1 LEEGVC
7 AEAGP
12 VSASERGQKITI
24 SVPVVPTV
32 QNVQAVNQK
41 YEVTVT
47 ENQTT
52 SRALDGV
59 KILAFEQVLS
69 GPFATCLLADM
80 GAEVIKVERPGVG
93 DVIRSWDSV
102 VKGLSSGYV
111 WLNRNKRSLTVDVKK
126 EIGREILQ
134 ELAKKSDIFFENYAP
149 GVAERLG
156 LGYDKLSEIN
166 PRLIYCS
173 LSGYGQ
179 DGPYR
184 DVKAYDL
191 LIQGEGGIIATTG
204 YPDKPARAGIAIADI
219 ASGMYAA
226 IGILLALYQREKTG
240 QGQLIDVSML
250 DSIVSW
256 LGYFPHHYWHAG
268 EEPARVG
275 MRHHYVTPYGPYLA
289 GDGEYVNLAV
299 ASASDWEIFCKKVI
313 EKPELLKDPR
323 FATVEGRR
331 KNRGLLEEM
340 IENIF
345 LEKDHKHWLEQLKK
359 AELPHGIVRGIAQV
373 LAHPQVAARKLI
385 REAESPVGKVP
396 VIANAL
402 KLSRSEARYD
412 RIPALG
418 EDNEAILRE
427 LGYDAT
433 AIETLRL
440 ERVI

>member
-1 LEEGVC
+1 V
-7 AEAGP
+7 
-12 VSASERGQKITI
+12 ASKSE
-24 SVPVVPTV
+24 P
-32 QNVQAVNQK
+32 
-41 YEVTVT
+41 
-47 ENQTT
+47 

-80 GAEVIKVERPGVG
+80 GAEVIKIERPGVG

-126 EIGREILQ
+126 DQGREILLR
-134 ELAKKSDIFFENYAP
+134 LAKKADIFFENYAP
-149 GVAERLG
+149 GVTARLG
-156 LGYDKLSEIN
+156 LGYERLSELN
-166 PRLIYCS
+166 SRLIYCS

-240 QGQLIDVSML
+240 EGQLIDVSML
-250 DSIVSW
+250 DAIVSW

-299 ASASDWEIFCKKVI
+299 ASASDWEVFCRKVI
-313 EKPELLKDPR
+313 EKPELLSDPR
-323 FATVEGRR
+323 FATVEARR
-331 KNRGLLEEM
+331 KNRGLLEET
-340 IENIF
+340 IETIF
-345 LEKDHKHWLEQLKK
+345 LEKDHRHWLEQLKK

-373 LAHPQVAARKLI
+373 LAHPQVVARKLI

-396 VIANAL
+396 VIANPL
-402 KLSRSEARYD
+402 KMSRSQARYD
-412 RIPALG
+412 PIPSLG
-418 EDNEAILRE
+418 GDSDAILRDA
-427 LGYDAT
+427 GYASSE
-433 AIETLRL
+433 IEALR
-440 ERVI
+440 RDKVI

>member
-1 LEEGVC
+1 M
-7 AEAGP
+7 
-12 VSASERGQKITI
+12 ASNSQ
-24 SVPVVPTV
+24 P
-32 QNVQAVNQK
+32 
-41 YEVTVT
+41 
-47 ENQTT
+47 

-111 WLNRNKRSLTVDVKK
+111 WLNRNKRSLTVDVKQTK
-126 EIGREILQ
+126 GREILQ
-134 ELAKKSDIFFENYAP
+134 ELAKRSDIFFENYAP
-149 GVAERLG
+149 GVAGRLG
-156 LGYDKLSEIN
+156 IGYETLSGIN

-240 QGQLIDVSML
+240 AGQLIDVSML

-256 LGYFPHHYWHAG
+256 LGYFPHHFWHAG

-289 GDGEYVNLAV
+289 GDGQYVNLAV
-299 ASASDWEIFCKKVI
+299 ASAADWEVFCRKVI
-313 EKPELLKDPR
+313 EKPELLEDPR

-331 KNRGLLEEM
+331 RNRGELEEM
-340 IENIF
+340 IEKLF
-345 LEKDHKHWLEQLKK
+345 LEKDHKHWLERLKN
-359 AELPHGIVRGIAQV
+359 AELPYGIVRGIAQV

-385 REAESPVGKVP
+385 REAASPVGEVP

-402 KLSRSEARYD
+402 KMSASEARYD
-412 RIPALG
+412 RIPGLG
-418 EDNEAILRE
+418 EDSEAILRE
-427 LGYDAT
+427 LGYDAEDT
-433 AIETLRL
+433 AKLRA
-440 ERVI
+440 EKVI

>member
-1 LEEGVC
+1 V
-7 AEAGP
+7 
-12 VSASERGQKITI
+12 ASNSK
-24 SVPVVPTV
+24 PL
-32 QNVQAVNQK
+32 
-41 YEVTVT
+41 
-47 ENQTT
+47 
-52 SRALDGV
+52 RALDGV

-93 DVIRSWDSV
+93 DVIRSWDTV

-126 EIGREILQ
+126 EKGRELLQ
-134 ELAKKSDIFFENYAP
+134 QLATKSDIFFENYAP
-149 GVAERLG
+149 GVAARLG
-156 LGYDKLSEIN
+156 LGYEKLSELN

-299 ASASDWEIFCKKVI
+299 ASASDWEIFCRKVI
-313 EKPELLKDPR
+313 NKPEFLEDSR
-323 FATVEGRR
+323 FGTVEGRR
-331 KNRGLLEEM
+331 KNRGLLEQT
-340 IENIF
+340 IEDIF
-345 LEKDHKHWLEQLKK
+345 IEKDHKHWLELLKK
-359 AELPHGIVRGIAQV
+359 AELPHGIVRGVAQV
-373 LAHPQVAARKLI
+373 LAHPQVAARRLI

-396 VIANAL
+396 VIGNAL
-402 KLSRSEARYD
+402 KMSASAARYD

-418 EDNEAILRE
+418 EDSEAILRE
-427 LGYDAT
+427 LGHGAD
-433 AIETLRL
+433 
-440 ERVI
+440 VIQSLKQEKVI

>member
-1 LEEGVC
+1 M
-7 AEAGP
+7 
-12 VSASERGQKITI
+12 ST
-24 SVPVVPTV
+24 
-32 QNVQAVNQK
+32 
-41 YEVTVT
+41 
-47 ENQTT
+47 
-52 SRALDGV
+52 RALDGI

-93 DVIRSWDSV
+93 DVIRGWDSV
-102 VKGLSSGYV
+102 VRGLSSGYV
-111 WLNRNKRSLTVDVKK
+111 WLNRNKRSLTVDVKHEK
-126 EIGREILQ
+126 GRALLQ
-134 ELAKKSDIFFENYAP
+134 DLAKRADVFFENYAP
-149 GVAERLG
+149 GVAGRLG
-156 LGYDKLSEIN
+156 LEYEKLSELN

-204 YPDKPARAGIAIADI
+204 YPDKPARAGLAIADI
-219 ASGMYAA
+219 AAGMYAA

-240 QGQLIDVSML
+240 RGQFIDISML

-299 ASASDWEIFCKKVI
+299 ASASDWEIFCHKVV
-313 EKPELLKDPR
+313 ERPELFEDPR

-331 KNRGLLEEM
+331 KNRAVLEET

-345 LEKDHKHWLEQLKK
+345 LERDHQYWLAQLKK
-359 AELPHGIVRGIAQV
+359 AELPYGEVRGIAQV

-396 VIANAL
+396 VIANAV
-402 KLSRSEARYD
+402 KMSESPARYD
-412 RIPALG
+412 RIPGLG
-418 EDNEAILRE
+418 QDSEAILRE
-427 LGYDAT
+427 LGYDSE
-433 AIETLRL
+433 AIAQLRA
-440 ERVI
+440 EKVV

>member
-1 LEEGVC
+1 V
-7 AEAGP
+7 
-12 VSASERGQKITI
+12 ASKSE
-24 SVPVVPTV
+24 P
-32 QNVQAVNQK
+32 
-41 YEVTVT
+41 
-47 ENQTT
+47 

-126 EIGREILQ
+126 DQGREILLR
-134 ELAKKSDIFFENYAP
+134 LAKKADIFFENYAP
-149 GVAERLG
+149 GVSARLG
-156 LGYDKLSEIN
+156 LGYERLSELN

-219 ASGMYAA
+219 ASGMYAT

-240 QGQLIDVSML
+240 EGQLIDVSML
-250 DSIVSW
+250 DAIVSW

-299 ASASDWEIFCKKVI
+299 ASASDWEVFCRKVI
-313 EKPELLKDPR
+313 EKPELLSDPR
-323 FATVEGRR
+323 FATVEARR
-331 KNRGLLEEM
+331 KNRGLLEET
-340 IENIF
+340 IETIF
-345 LEKDHKHWLEQLKK
+345 LEKDHRHWLEQLKK

-373 LAHPQVAARKLI
+373 LAHPQVVARQLI

-396 VIANAL
+396 VIANPL
-402 KLSRSEARYD
+402 KMSRSQARYD
-412 RIPALG
+412 PIPSLG
-418 EDNEAILRE
+418 GDSDAILRDA
-427 LGYDAT
+427 GYASSE
-433 AIETLRL
+433 IEALR
-440 ERVI
+440 RDKVI

>member
-1 LEEGVC
+1 M
-7 AEAGP
+7 
-12 VSASERGQKITI
+12 SAKQK
-24 SVPVVPTV
+24 
-32 QNVQAVNQK
+32 Q
-41 YEVTVT
+41 
-47 ENQTT
+47 

-59 KILAFEQVLS
+59 KILAFEQVLA

-126 EIGREILQ
+126 NQGREIL
-134 ELAKKSDIFFENYAP
+134 ERLAKKTDIFFENYAP
-149 GVAERLG
+149 GVAARLG
-156 LGYDKLSEIN
+156 LGYEKLSGLN

-204 YPDKPARAGIAIADI
+204 YPDRPARAGIAIADI

-240 QGQLIDVSML
+240 EGQLIDVSMF

-289 GDGEYVNLAV
+289 ADGEYVNLAV
-299 ASASDWEIFCKKVI
+299 ASASDWEIFCRKVI
-313 EKPELLKDPR
+313 EKPELLSDQR
-323 FATVEGRR
+323 FSTVEGRR
-331 KNRGLLEEM
+331 KNRGLLEET

-345 LEKDHKHWLEQLKK
+345 LERDHRHWLDRLND

-373 LAHPQVAARKLI
+373 LAHPQVIARKLI

-402 KLSRSEARYD
+402 KMSRSEARYD
-412 RIPALG
+412 RIPTLG
-418 EDNEAILRE
+418 GDSEAILCE
-427 LGYDAT
+427 AGYASSD
-433 AIETLRL
+433 IEAFR
-440 ERVI
+440 RDKVI

>member
-1 LEEGVC
+1 MWQSNSKAMSG
-7 AEAGP
+7 
-12 VSASERGQKITI
+12 
-24 SVPVVPTV
+24 
-32 QNVQAVNQK
+32 
-41 YEVTVT
+41 
-47 ENQTT
+47 
-52 SRALDGV
+52 ALDGV

-111 WLNRNKRSLTVDVKK
+111 WLNRNKRSLTVDVKQTK
-126 EIGREILQ
+126 GREIIQ
-134 ELAKKSDIFFENYAP
+134 ELAKRSDIFFENYAP
-149 GVAERLG
+149 GVAGRLG
-156 LGYDKLSEIN
+156 IGYETLSGIN

-240 QGQLIDVSML
+240 AGQLIDVSML

-256 LGYFPHHYWHAG
+256 LGYFPHHFWHAG

-289 GDGEYVNLAV
+289 GDGQYVNLAV
-299 ASASDWEIFCKKVI
+299 ASAADWEVFCRKVI
-313 EKPELLKDPR
+313 EKPELLEDPR

-331 KNRGLLEEM
+331 RNRGELEEM
-340 IENIF
+340 IEKLF
-345 LEKDHKHWLEQLKK
+345 LEKDHKHWLERLKN
-359 AELPHGIVRGIAQV
+359 AELPYGIVRGIAQV

-385 REAESPVGKVP
+385 REAASPVGEVP

-402 KLSRSEARYD
+402 KMSASEARYD
-412 RIPALG
+412 RIPGLG
-418 EDNEAILRE
+418 EDSEAILRE
-427 LGYDAT
+427 LGYDAEDT
-433 AIETLRL
+433 AKLRA
-440 ERVI
+440 EKVI

>member
-1 LEEGVC
+1 
-7 AEAGP
+7 
-12 VSASERGQKITI
+12 
-24 SVPVVPTV
+24 
-32 QNVQAVNQK
+32 
-41 YEVTVT
+41 
-47 ENQTT
+47 
-52 SRALDGV
+52 
-59 KILAFEQVLS
+59 
-69 GPFATCLLADM
+69 
-80 GAEVIKVERPGVG
+80 
-93 DVIRSWDSV
+93 V

-111 WLNRNKRSLTVDVKK
+111 WLNRNKRSITVDVKK
-126 EIGREILQ
+126 DKGREILQ
-134 ELAKKSDIFFENYAP
+134 ALARKADIFFENYAP
-149 GVAERLG
+149 GVAGRLG
-156 LGYDKLSEIN
+156 LGYEKLSEIN

-226 IGILLALYQREKTG
+226 IAILLALYQREKTG

-256 LGYFPHHYWHAG
+256 LGYFTHHYWHAG

-299 ASASDWEIFCKKVI
+299 ASASDWEVFCRQVI
-313 EKPELLKDPR
+313 ERPELLADPR

-331 KNRGLLEEM
+331 KNRAELEET

-345 LEKDHKHWLEQLKK
+345 LERDHQYWLEQLKK

-402 KLSRSEARYD
+402 KMSDSPARYE

-418 EDNEAILRE
+418 EDSEAILGE
-427 LGYDAT
+427 LGYNA
-433 AIETLRL
+433 AEIAKLRA
-440 ERVI
+440 EKIT

>member
-1 LEEGVC
+1 V
-7 AEAGP
+7 
-12 VSASERGQKITI
+12 ASKSE
-24 SVPVVPTV
+24 P
-32 QNVQAVNQK
+32 
-41 YEVTVT
+41 
-47 ENQTT
+47 

-126 EIGREILQ
+126 DQGREILLR
-134 ELAKKSDIFFENYAP
+134 LAKKADIFFENYAP
-149 GVAERLG
+149 GVTARLG
-156 LGYDKLSEIN
+156 LGYERLSELN
-166 PRLIYCS
+166 SRLIYCS

-240 QGQLIDVSML
+240 EGQLIDVSML
-250 DSIVSW
+250 DAIVSW

-268 EEPARVG
+268 EEPVRVG

-299 ASASDWEIFCKKVI
+299 ASASDWEVFCRKVI
-313 EKPELLKDPR
+313 EKPELLSDPR
-323 FATVEGRR
+323 FATVEARR
-331 KNRGLLEEM
+331 KNRGLLEET
-340 IENIF
+340 IETIF
-345 LEKDHKHWLEQLKK
+345 LEKDHRHWLEQLKK

-373 LAHPQVAARKLI
+373 LAHPQVVARKLI

-396 VIANAL
+396 VIANPL
-402 KLSRSEARYD
+402 KMSRSQARYD
-412 RIPALG
+412 PIPSLG
-418 EDNEAILRE
+418 GDSDAILRDA
-427 LGYDAT
+427 GYASSE
-433 AIETLRL
+433 IEALR
-440 ERVI
+440 RDKVI

>member
-1 LEEGVC
+1 V
-7 AEAGP
+7 AEIRKPSG
-12 VSASERGQKITI
+12 
-24 SVPVVPTV
+24 
-32 QNVQAVNQK
+32 
-41 YEVTVT
+41 
-47 ENQTT
+47 
-52 SRALDGV
+52 ALDGV

-111 WLNRNKRSLTVDVKK
+111 WLNRNKRSLTVDVKQTK
-126 EIGREILQ
+126 GREIIQ
-134 ELAKKSDIFFENYAP
+134 ELAKRSDIFFENYAP
-149 GVAERLG
+149 GVASRLG
-156 LGYDKLSEIN
+156 IGYETLSGIN

-240 QGQLIDVSML
+240 AGQLIDVSML

-256 LGYFPHHYWHAG
+256 LGYFPHHFWHAG

-289 GDGEYVNLAV
+289 GDGQYVNLAV
-299 ASASDWEIFCKKVI
+299 ASGADWEVFCRKVI
-313 EKPELLKDPR
+313 EKPELLEDSR

-331 KNRGLLEEM
+331 RNRGELEEM
-340 IENIF
+340 IEKLF
-345 LEKDHKHWLEQLKK
+345 LEKDHKHWLERLKN
-359 AELPHGIVRGIAQV
+359 AELPYGIVRGIAQV

-385 REAESPVGKVP
+385 RAAASPVGEVP

-402 KLSRSEARYD
+402 KMSASEARYD
-412 RIPALG
+412 RIPGLG
-418 EDNEAILRE
+418 EDSEAILRE
-427 LGYDAT
+427 LGYDAEDT
-433 AIETLRL
+433 AKLRA
-440 ERVI
+440 EKVI

>member
-1 LEEGVC
+1 MTNN
-7 AEAGP
+7 AK
-12 VSASERGQKITI
+12 S
-24 SVPVVPTV
+24 
-32 QNVQAVNQK
+32 
-41 YEVTVT
+41 
-47 ENQTT
+47 

-126 EIGREILQ
+126 EKGRAILQ

-149 GVAERLG
+149 GVAGRLG
-156 LGYDKLSEIN
+156 LGYERLSELN

-240 QGQLIDVSML
+240 EGQMIDVSML

-275 MRHHYVTPYGPYLA
+275 MRHHYVTPYGPYRA
-289 GDGEYVNLAV
+289 RDGEYVNLAV
-299 ASASDWEIFCKKVI
+299 ASASDWAIFCRKVI
-313 EKPELLKDPR
+313 EKPELLQDPR
-323 FATVEGRR
+323 FATVESRR
-331 KNRGLLEEM
+331 KNRGLLEET
-340 IENIF
+340 IEDIF
-345 LEKDHKHWLEQLKK
+345 LKQDHKHWLEQLKK

-402 KLSRSEARYD
+402 KMSASDARYE

-418 EDNEAILRE
+418 EDNEKILRE
-427 LGYDAT
+427 LGYDA
-433 AIETLRL
+433 AAVESLKQ
-440 ERVI
+440 ENVI

>member
-1 LEEGVC
+1 M
-7 AEAGP
+7 AD
-12 VSASERGQKITI
+12 QTI
-24 SVPVVPTV
+24 P
-32 QNVQAVNQK
+32 
-41 YEVTVT
+41 
-47 ENQTT
+47 

-80 GAEVIKVERPGVG
+80 GAQVIKIERPGVG

-102 VKGLSSGYV
+102 VRGLSSGYV
-111 WLNRNKRSLTVDVKK
+111 WLNRNKRSMTIDVKK
-126 EIGREILQ
+126 EKGREILQ
-134 ELAKKSDIFFENYAP
+134 ELAKGSDIFFENYAP
-149 GVAERLG
+149 GVTARLG
-156 LGYDKLSEIN
+156 LGYEKLSGIN

-226 IGILLALYQREKTG
+226 IGILLALYQREKSG
-240 QGQLIDVSML
+240 EGQLIDISML

-256 LGYFPHHYWHAG
+256 LGYFPHHFWHAG

-289 GDGEYVNLAV
+289 GDGQLVNLAV
-299 ASASDWEIFCKKVI
+299 ASASDWEIFCRRVI
-313 EKPELLKDPR
+313 EKPELLADPR

-331 KNRGLLEEM
+331 KNRGELEQT

-345 LEKDHKHWLEQLKK
+345 LEHDHKYWLEQLEH
-359 AELPHGIVRGIAQV
+359 AQLPHGIVRGIAQV

-385 REAESPVGKVP
+385 REAQSPVGRVP
-396 VIANAL
+396 VIANPL
-402 KLSRSEARYD
+402 KMSGSPARYD
-412 RIPALG
+412 PIPGLG
-418 EDNEAILRE
+418 EDTEAILCE
-427 LGYDAT
+427 LGYTNEDVA
-433 AIETLRL
+433 TLRAQK
-440 ERVI
+440 VI

>member
-1 LEEGVC
+1 V
-7 AEAGP
+7 
-12 VSASERGQKITI
+12 ASKSE
-24 SVPVVPTV
+24 P
-32 QNVQAVNQK
+32 
-41 YEVTVT
+41 
-47 ENQTT
+47 

-80 GAEVIKVERPGVG
+80 GAEVIKVERPGIG

-126 EIGREILQ
+126 DQGREILLR
-134 ELAKKSDIFFENYAP
+134 LAKKADIFFENYAP
-149 GVAERLG
+149 GVTARLG
-156 LGYDKLSEIN
+156 LGYERLSELN
-166 PRLIYCS
+166 SRLIYCS

-240 QGQLIDVSML
+240 EGQLIDVSML
-250 DSIVSW
+250 DAIVSW

-299 ASASDWEIFCKKVI
+299 ASASDWEVFCRKVI
-313 EKPELLKDPR
+313 EKPELLSDPR
-323 FATVEGRR
+323 FATVEYRR
-331 KNRGLLEEM
+331 KNRGLLEET
-340 IENIF
+340 IETIF
-345 LEKDHKHWLEQLKK
+345 LEKDHGHWLEQLKK

-373 LAHPQVAARKLI
+373 LAHPQVVARKLI

-396 VIANAL
+396 VIANPL
-402 KLSRSEARYD
+402 KMSRSQARYD
-412 RIPALG
+412 PIPSLG
-418 EDNEAILRE
+418 GDSDAILRDA
-427 LGYDAT
+427 GYASSE
-433 AIETLRL
+433 IEALR
-440 ERVI
+440 RDKVI

>member
-1 LEEGVC
+1 M
-7 AEAGP
+7 
-12 VSASERGQKITI
+12 ASDSR
-24 SVPVVPTV
+24 S
-32 QNVQAVNQK
+32 
-41 YEVTVT
+41 
-47 ENQTT
+47 

-111 WLNRNKRSLTVDVKK
+111 WLNRNKRSITVDVKK
-126 EIGREILQ
+126 DKGREILQ
-134 ELAKKSDIFFENYAP
+134 ALAQKSDIFFENYAP
-149 GVAERLG
+149 GVAGRLG
-156 LGYDKLSEIN
+156 LGYEKLSEIN

-275 MRHHYVTPYGPYLA
+275 MRHHYVTPYGPYMA
-289 GDGEYVNLAV
+289 SDGEYVNLAV
-299 ASASDWEIFCKKVI
+299 ASASDWEIFCCKVI
-313 EKPELLKDPR
+313 ERPELLADPR

-331 KNRGLLEEM
+331 KNRAELEET

-345 LEKDHKHWLEQLKK
+345 LERDHKYWLGQLKK

-385 REAESPVGKVP
+385 REAESPVGKIP

-402 KLSRSEARYD
+402 KMSDSPAHYN

-418 EDNEAILRE
+418 EDSEAILGE
-427 LGYDAT
+427 LGYNVAEI
-433 AIETLRL
+433 AKLRV
-440 ERVI
+440 EKII

>member
-1 LEEGVC
+1 V
-7 AEAGP
+7 
-12 VSASERGQKITI
+12 ASNPK
-24 SVPVVPTV
+24 VM
-32 QNVQAVNQK
+32 
-41 YEVTVT
+41 
-47 ENQTT
+47 
-52 SRALDGV
+52 RALDGV

-102 VKGLSSGYV
+102 VRGLSSGYV

-126 EIGREILQ
+126 EKGQKILR
-134 ELAKKSDIFFENYAP
+134 ELAEKSDIFFENYAP
-149 GVAERLG
+149 GVAGRLG
-156 LGYDKLSEIN
+156 LGYDKLGEIN
-166 PRLIYCS
+166 SRLIYCS

-240 QGQLIDVSML
+240 QGQFIDVSML

-313 EKPELLKDPR
+313 EKPELLEDPR

-331 KNRGLLEEM
+331 KNRGLLEET

-345 LEKDHKHWLEQLKK
+345 LQEDHKHWLEQLKK

-373 LAHPQVAARKLI
+373 LAHPQVVARKLI
-385 REAESPVGKVP
+385 REAESSVGQVP

-402 KLSRSEARYD
+402 KMSRSEARYD

-418 EDNEAILRE
+418 EDNDTILRS
-427 LGYDAT
+427 LGYDPS
-433 AIETLRL
+433 AIETLRR
-440 ERVI
+440 EKVI

>member
-1 LEEGVC
+1 M
-7 AEAGP
+7 
-12 VSASERGQKITI
+12 AS
-24 SVPVVPTV
+24 
-32 QNVQAVNQK
+32 NQ
-41 YEVTVT
+41 
-47 ENQTT
+47 QPA
-52 SRALDGV
+52 RALDGV

-80 GAEVIKVERPGVG
+80 GAQVVKVERPGVG

-126 EIGREILQ
+126 EKGKEILQ
-134 ELAKKSDIFFENYAP
+134 RLTRSSDIFFENYAP
-149 GVAERLG
+149 GVAKRLG
-156 LGYDKLSEIN
+156 LGYPELSAAN

-204 YPDKPARAGIAIADI
+204 YPEKPAKAGIAIADI
-219 ASGMYAA
+219 ASGMYAV
-226 IGILLALYQREKTG
+226 IGIMMALYQREKTG
-240 QGQLIDVSML
+240 EGQFIDVSML

-268 EEPARVG
+268 EEPGRAG

-289 GDGEYVNLAV
+289 ADGEYVNLAV
-299 ASASDWEIFCKKVI
+299 ASPSDWELFCRLVI
-313 EKPELLKDPR
+313 EKPELLHDTR
-323 FATVEGRR
+323 FVSVQDRR
-331 KNRGLLEEM
+331 KNRAALEEV
-340 IENIF
+340 IEAIF
-345 LEKDHKHWLEQLKK
+345 LQRDHKHWLAQLKR
-359 AELPHGIVRGIAQV
+359 ADMPHGIVRGIAQV
-373 LAHPQVAARKLI
+373 LAHPQVIARKLI

-402 KLSRSEARYD
+402 KMSASPARYE
-412 RIPALG
+412 RIPGLG
-418 EDNEAILRE
+418 EDNDKILGE
-427 LGYDAT
+427 LGYDGE
-433 AIETLRL
+433 AIADLR
-440 ERVI
+440 RDKVI

>member
-1 LEEGVC
+1 MARSE
-7 AEAGP
+7 
-12 VSASERGQKITI
+12 VSVANSSK
-24 SVPVVPTV
+24 PL
-32 QNVQAVNQK
+32 
-41 YEVTVT
+41 
-47 ENQTT
+47 
-52 SRALDGV
+52 RALDGV

-80 GAEVIKVERPGVG
+80 GAQVIKVERPGVG

-126 EIGREILQ
+126 EQGRTILQ

-149 GVAERLG
+149 GVAGRLG
-156 LGYDKLSEIN
+156 LGYEKLNGLN

-240 QGQLIDVSML
+240 EGQLIDVSML

-268 EEPARVG
+268 EEPSRVG

-299 ASASDWEIFCKKVI
+299 ASASDWEVFCRKVI
-313 EKPELLKDPR
+313 ERPNFLEDPR
-323 FATVEGRR
+323 FGTVEGRR
-331 KNRGLLEEM
+331 KNRGLLEET

-373 LAHPQVAARKLI
+373 LAHPQVAARRLI

-402 KLSRSEARYD
+402 KMSASDPRYD

-418 EDNEAILRE
+418 EDNDAILRE
-427 LGYDAT
+427 LGYDA
-433 AIETLRL
+433 ASIGSLKQDR
-440 ERVI
+440 II

>member
-1 LEEGVC
+1 VKDEVNV
-7 AEAGP
+7 
-12 VSASERGQKITI
+12 VSDPK
-24 SVPVVPTV
+24 P
-32 QNVQAVNQK
+32 K
-41 YEVTVT
+41 
-47 ENQTT
+47 
-52 SRALDGV
+52 RALDGV

-80 GAEVIKVERPGVG
+80 GAEVIKVERPGLG

-111 WLNRNKRSLTVDVKK
+111 WLNRNKRSITIDVKK
-126 EIGREILQ
+126 EKGREILQ
-134 ELAKKSDIFFENYAP
+134 QLAQRSDIFFENYAP
-149 GVAERLG
+149 GVAGRLG
-156 LGYDKLSEIN
+156 LGYETLSGIN

-240 QGQLIDVSML
+240 EGQSIDVSMF

-256 LGYFPHHYWHAG
+256 LGYFPHHFWHAG

-289 GDGEYVNLAV
+289 GDGQYVNLAV
-299 ASASDWEIFCKKVI
+299 ASASDWEIFCRRVI
-313 EKPELLKDPR
+313 EKPEFLADPR
-323 FATVEGRR
+323 FTTVEGRR
-331 KNRGLLEEM
+331 KNRGELEQT

-345 LEKDHKHWLEQLKK
+345 LEHDHKHWLEQLKK

-396 VIANAL
+396 VVANAL
-402 KLSRSEARYD
+402 KMSASDARYE
-412 RIPALG
+412 RIPGLG

-427 LGYDAT
+427 LGYSADDT
-433 AIETLRL
+433 AKLRA
-440 ERVI
+440 EKVI

>member
-1 LEEGVC
+1 MSDNK
-7 AEAGP
+7 P
-12 VSASERGQKITI
+12 
-24 SVPVVPTV
+24 
-32 QNVQAVNQK
+32 N
-41 YEVTVT
+41 
-47 ENQTT
+47 
-52 SRALDGV
+52 RALDGV

-80 GAEVIKVERPGVG
+80 GAEVIKVERPGIG

-126 EIGREILQ
+126 DHGREILQ
-134 ELAKKSDIFFENYAP
+134 RLAKSADIFFENYAP
-149 GVAERLG
+149 GVAARLG
-156 LGYDKLSEIN
+156 LGYEKLSKLN

-240 QGQLIDVSML
+240 EGQLIDVSML
-250 DSIVSW
+250 DAIVSW

-275 MRHHYVTPYGPYLA
+275 MRHHYLTPYGPYLA
-289 GDGEYVNLAV
+289 ADGEYVNLAV
-299 ASASDWEIFCKKVI
+299 ASASDWEVFCRKVI
-313 EKPELLKDPR
+313 EKPELLSDPR
-323 FATVEGRR
+323 FATVEDRR
-331 KNRGLLEEM
+331 KNRGLLEET
-340 IENIF
+340 IETIF
-345 LEKDHKHWLEQLKK
+345 LEKDHRHWLEQLKK

-373 LAHPQVAARKLI
+373 LAHPQVIARKLI

-402 KLSRSEARYD
+402 KMSRSESRYD
-412 RIPALG
+412 PIPSLG
-418 EDNEAILRE
+418 GDSDDILRDA
-427 LGYDAT
+427 GYAPSE
-433 AIETLRL
+433 IEAFR
-440 ERVI
+440 RDKVI

>member
-1 LEEGVC
+1 V
-7 AEAGP
+7 
-12 VSASERGQKITI
+12 ASHPK
-24 SVPVVPTV
+24 PL
-32 QNVQAVNQK
+32 
-41 YEVTVT
+41 
-47 ENQTT
+47 
-52 SRALDGV
+52 RALDGV

-111 WLNRNKRSLTVDVKK
+111 WLNRNKQSLTVDAKK
-126 EIGREILQ
+126 DKGREILHK
-134 ELAKKSDIFFENYAP
+134 LAARSDVFFENYAP
-149 GVAERLG
+149 GVAGRLG
-156 LGYDKLSEIN
+156 LGYAKLSELN

-204 YPDKPARAGIAIADI
+204 YPDRPARAGIAIADI

-240 QGQLIDVSML
+240 EGQFIDVSML

-289 GDGEYVNLAV
+289 GDGQYVNLAV
-299 ASASDWEIFCKKVI
+299 ASASDWEVFCKKVI
-313 EKPELLKDPR
+313 EKPELLEDPR
-323 FATVEGRR
+323 FATVESRR
-331 KNRGLLEEM
+331 KNRGLLEEI

-345 LEKDHKHWLEQLKK
+345 LQKDHQHWLERLKK
-359 AELPHGIVRGIAQV
+359 ADLPHGIVRGIAQV

-396 VIANAL
+396 VIANPL
-402 KLSRSEARYD
+402 KMSQSEARYE

-418 EDNEAILRE
+418 ENTQSILRD
-427 LGYDAT
+427 LGYGSAE
-433 AIETLRL
+433 IEELSRDK
-440 ERVI
+440 VI

>member
-1 LEEGVC
+1 LNGAFV
-7 AEAGP
+7 
-12 VSASERGQKITI
+12 QKFK
-24 SVPVVPTV
+24 V
-32 QNVQAVNQK
+32 QKFKVDR
-41 YEVTVT
+41 EVTVT
-47 ENQTT
+47 ENRKP

-111 WLNRNKRSLTVDVKK
+111 WLNRNKRSLTLDVKK
-126 EIGREILQ
+126 AKGREILQ
-134 ELAKKSDIFFENYAP
+134 ELAKRSDIFFENYAP
-149 GVAERLG
+149 GVAARLG
-156 LGYDKLSEIN
+156 LGYEKLNELN

-240 QGQLIDVSML
+240 EGQLIDVSML
-250 DSIVSW
+250 DSVVSW

-289 GDGEYVNLAV
+289 GDGEYVNLAI
-299 ASASDWEIFCKKVI
+299 ASASDWEVFCKKVI
-313 EKPELLKDPR
+313 ERPELLEDPR

-331 KNRGLLEEM
+331 KNRGVLEET

-345 LEKDHKHWLEQLKK
+345 LTEDHKHWLEQLKK

-373 LAHPQVAARKLI
+373 LAHPQVVARKLI
-385 REAESPVGKVP
+385 REAESPVGTVP

-402 KLSRSEARYD
+402 KMSASEARYD

-418 EDNEAILRE
+418 ENSEEILKE
-427 LGYDAT
+427 LGYDA
-433 AIETLRL
+433 AAVIHLR
-440 ERVI
+440 EEKVI